1 MPKLQL
7 PSVTLVLFDATCP
20 ELARLA
26 LEDSLDQVDFG
37 DVIICS
43 PERIGGGDLRWIK
56 TELWT
61 DRLGL
66 CSFLWYELPEQIRT
80 DFILIISYD
89 AWVIDAS
96 QWTDEFL
103 NYDYVGAPWWYSDRF
118 NVGHGLLRSMRLMRF
133 LAANKQRFPLV
144 HPEDQL
150 LCRQYRP
157 ALEAQG
163 FKWASEQ
170 LASRFMFECTRP
182 TPTSKHFIFHDV
194 FNFPAVLSGK
204 RLEERLR
211 LLYTNDYIRRST
223 DKIVQLERRR
233 TAIILPRLAAP
244 AAVEQTSAI

>member
-133 LAANKQRFPLV
+133 LATNKQRFPLV

-244 AAVEQTSAI
+244 AAV